1 MPPEDPAQPSPP
13 ANYSA
18 LISKS
23 LKGFKDFAHFTNVQ
37 VSGLR
42 WVDAITGWSWLVCV
56 RYDEQQRQRFYAFF
70 IDNNSIVNARYDVS
84 TDRCAAQH
92 YVPLDVA
99 TGTIASPS
107 TLQQPIY

>member
-1 MPPEDPAQPSPP
+1 VPPEDPTQPAPP

-37 VSGLR
+37 VSGPR
-42 WVDAITGWSWLVCV
+42 WVDAVTGWSWLVCA
-56 RYDEQQRQRFYAFF
+56 RYDDQQGQRFYAFF
-70 IDNNSIVNARYDVS
+70 IVNNSIVNARYDVN
-84 TDRCAAQH
+84 TDRCAVQH